1 MVTILRPFGEI
12 VIKPFEVKHTS
23 SEMNALISRI
33 KNIQGESRMVM
44 EATGHYYEPIAHAL
58 TQAGFYVAVVN
69 PKLIKD
75 FSNNSLRK
83 VKSDKADSSKI
94 ARYTFD
100 NWNNWDQYT
109 HMDHLRAQLKLLKR
123 QFHILYQRKDCLQKQ
138 LNIST

>member
-1 MVTILRPFGEI
+1 
-12 VIKPFEVKHTS
+12 
-23 SEMNALISRI
+23 
-33 KNIQGESRMVM
+33 MVM

-94 ARYTFD
+94 ARYTLD

>member
-69 PKLIKD
+69 PKLI
-75 FSNNSLRK
+75 
-83 VKSDKADSSKI
+83 
-94 ARYTFD
+94 
-100 NWNNWDQYT
+100 
-109 HMDHLRAQLKLLKR
+109 
-123 QFHILYQRKDCLQKQ
+123 
-138 LNIST
+138 